1 MIKNILFDFDGTVF
15 DTVDGITRCAQ
26 YALSLQGIEEPLE
39 NLRCFAGPPLVD
51 MFMEHNGFSREQA
64 EQATLDFRSRYTVHG
79 VNECC
84 IFPGIREVIEILR
97 KEGRTVGIA
106 TSKPQHLA
114 EMLLERE
121 GMTGLF
127 DVVCGSI
134 GTGNNNSKAEV
145 LKRAMGIIGALSEDT
160 VLVGDTKWDI
170 LGAAECGVKCV
181 GVRFGYAA
189 PGELEEYGACAIA
202 EDMADLQSILLN
214 M

>member
-15 DTVDGITRCAQ
+15 DTVDGITKCAQ
-26 YALSLQGIEEPLE
+26 YALSLQGIEEPAE

-51 MFMEHNGFSREQA
+51 MFMEHNGFTKERA
-64 EQATLDFRSRYTVHG
+64 EQATRDFKSRYAVHG

-84 IFPGIREVIEILR
+84 VFPGIYEVVEALREA
-97 KEGRTVGIA
+97 GRTVGIA

-121 GMTGLF
+121 GMTDLF
-127 DVVCGSI
+127 EVLCGSLS
-134 GTGNNNSKAEV
+134 TGNNNSKAEV
-145 LKRAMGIIGALSEDT
+145 LKRAMDEIGAVPENT

-181 GVRFGYAA
+181 GVRYGYAA
-189 PGELEEYGACAIA
+189 PGELEDYGACAIA
-202 EDMADLQSILLN
+202 ENMEDLKNILLN